1 MLGIKLVRLIEA
13 HSEALS
19 QGLTEQ
25 IRRSE
30 RTSDFQKIPPKDLR
44 LAATEV
50 YRNLGEWLLQKT
62 EGDIE
67 IRFKAIAARRSAEGI
82 RLHQLAWA
90 LMLTRDHLWRF
101 LRQQALS
108 DNIVALHGELELQL
122 QLNQFFDRAI
132 FYAILGYNEA
142 ARENASKGEL
152 ERARDLA
159 ISIGLMAAGQ
169 DAHEV

>member
-1 MLGIKLVRLIEA
+1 MLGIKLVRLIED

-19 QGLTEQ
+19 RRLTEQ
-25 IRRSE
+25 ICKSE
-30 RTSDFQKIPPKDLR
+30 RTSDFHKIPPKDLQ

-62 EGDIE
+62 ESDIE
-67 IRFKAIAARRSAEGI
+67 SRFKAIAARRAAEGI
-82 RLHQLAWA
+82 SLHQLVWA

-101 LRQQALS
+101 LRQQALA

-132 FYAILGYNEA
+132 FYAIVGYNEA
-142 ARENASKGEL
+142 ALQNSPKGEL
-152 ERARDLA
+152 ARARDLA
-159 ISIGLMAAGQ
+159 ISIGLMTARQGVH
-169 DAHEV
+169 DV

>member
-1 MLGIKLVRLIEA
+1 
-13 HSEALS
+13 
-19 QGLTEQ
+19 
-25 IRRSE
+25 
-30 RTSDFQKIPPKDLR
+30 
-44 LAATEV
+44 
-50 YRNLGEWLLQKT
+50 
-62 EGDIE
+62 
-67 IRFKAIAARRSAEGI
+67 
-82 RLHQLAWA
+82 
-90 LMLTRDHLWRF
+90 MLTRDHLWRF